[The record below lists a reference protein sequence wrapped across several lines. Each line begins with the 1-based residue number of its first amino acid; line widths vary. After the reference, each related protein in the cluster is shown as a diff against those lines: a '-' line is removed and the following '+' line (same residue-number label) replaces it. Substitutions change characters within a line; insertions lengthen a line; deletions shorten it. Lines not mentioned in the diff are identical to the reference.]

1 MNQREFYDEVIEAV
15 KRNIPE
21 ELRDEL
27 SVGLQE
33 VIKNND
39 NVLHGV
45 VIRSPEQ
52 HIVPTIYIEECM

>member
-27 SVGLQE
+27 SVGIQE

-45 VIRSPEQ
+45 VIRSP
-52 HIVPTIYIEECM
+52 